1 MTDAQTTVPEFV
13 ITRRFAA
20 SRQRVW
26 DAWTTPELFASW
38 FGPKGVTTTVL
49 AFDLR
54 PGGMIHA
61 RMDNHDSGSS
71 IWPMFVLREIT
82 APSRLIWEHSFA
94 DADANIIP
102 APFFDVWP
110 LRLLTTMVFEEA
122 GGSTSVTVTA
132 VPLDA
137 TLAEQQAFAGLISSM
152 TMGWGG
158 SFDQLDAVL
167 AGSADR

>member
-1 MTDAQTTVPEFV
+1 MTGVQTAIPEFV

-26 DAWTTPELFASW
+26 DAWTKPELFATW

-49 AFDLR
+49 TFDFR
-54 PGGMIHA
+54 PDGMIHA
-61 RMDNHDSGSS
+61 RMDNQESGSA
-71 IWPMFVLREIT
+71 IWGKFVPREVSE
-82 APSRLIWEHSFA
+82 PSSLVWEHSFA

-110 LRLLTTMVFEEA
+110 LRLLTTVTFEDA
-122 GGSTSVTVTA
+122 GDGTSVTVTWI
-132 VPLDA
+132 PLDA
-137 TLAEQQAFAGLISSM
+137 TPEQQQAFAGQMSSM

-158 SFDQLDAVL
+158 SFDQLDALL
-167 AGSADR
+167 AGGADR

>member
-1 MTDAQTTVPEFV
+1 MTDAQTAVPEFI

-26 DAWTTPELFASW
+26 DAWTKPELFATW
-38 FGPKGVTTTVL
+38 FGPKGVTTTL
-49 AFDLR
+49 LTFDLR

-61 RMDNHDSGSS
+61 RMDNHEIAGSA
-71 IWPMFVLREIT
+71 IWGKFVPREVT
-82 APSRLIWEHSFA
+82 APERLVWEHSFA
-94 DADANIIP
+94 DADANIVP

-110 LRLLTTMVFEEA
+110 LRLLTTVTFEDA
-122 GGSTSVTVTA
+122 GEGTSVTVTW

-137 TLAEQQAFAGLISSM
+137 TPAEQQAFAAQMSSM

-158 SFDQLDAVL
+158 SFDQLDALL
-167 AGSADR
+167 AGQT

>member
-1 MTDAQTTVPEFV
+1 MTDAQTTIPEFV

-26 DAWTTPELFASW
+26 DAWTKPELFTTW

-49 AFDLR
+49 TFDLR

-61 RMDNHDSGSS
+61 RMDNHESGS
-71 IWPMFVLREIT
+71 IWGKFVLREV
-82 APSRLIWEHSFA
+82 AEPDRLVWEHSFA

-110 LRLLTTMVFEEA
+110 LRLLTTVVFEEA
-122 GGSTSVTVTA
+122 GDATSVTVTW

-137 TLAEQQAFAGLISSM
+137 TPEQQQAFAGQMSSM

-167 AGSADR
+167 AGEADR

>member
-1 MTDAQTTVPEFV
+1 MTDTQTAIPEFV

-20 SRQRVW
+20 SRKRVW
-26 DAWTTPELFASW
+26 DAWTKPELFATW

-49 AFDLR
+49 TFDFR

-61 RMDNHDSGSS
+61 RMDNHEHGSA
-71 IWPMFVLREIT
+71 IWGKFVLREV
-82 APSRLIWEHSFA
+82 AEPSRLIWEHSFA

-110 LRLLTTMVFEEA
+110 LRLLTTVVFEDA
-122 GGSTSVTVTA
+122 GDGTGVTVTW

-137 TLAEQQAFAGLISSM
+137 TPEQQQAFAGQMSSM

-167 AGSADR
+167 AGDAG

>member
-1 MTDAQTTVPEFV
+1 MTETIVPEFV

-26 DAWTTPELFASW
+26 DAWTKPELFATW

-49 AFDLR
+49 TFDLR
-54 PGGMIHA
+54 VGGMIHA
-61 RMDNHDSGSS
+61 RMDNHESGS
-71 IWPMFVLREIT
+71 IWGKFVLREIT

-102 APFFDVWP
+102 VPFFDVWP
-110 LRLLTTMVFEEA
+110 LRLLTTVVFEEV
-122 GGSTSVTVTA
+122 GDSTSVTATW

-137 TLAEQQAFAGLISSM
+137 TLAEQQAFAGQMSSM
-152 TMGWGG
+152 TMGWSG
-158 SFDQLDAVL
+158 SFDQLDTLL
-167 AGSADR
+167 AGDAG